1 MFGGV
6 HFSFYKP
13 LLKRAQKLISVS
25 KSVRMPFGALVYFRF
40 KKRGNGPY
48 RVDSSSFKSKVGDC
62 QGTKIMEKTIAI

>member
-25 KSVRMPFGALVYFRF
+25 KSVRMPFGALVYFRLR
-40 KKRGNGPY
+40 KGGMGRTGLILHRLNLKWETVREL
-48 RVDSSSFKSKVGDC
+48 KSWK
-62 QGTKIMEKTIAI
+62 KTIAI